1 MTDQK
6 NAARDDGAR
15 ARLRTRLRDMRSSR
29 GGAPP
34 PRPSLETMMGSVH
47 DPRLLETIVQ
57 MSKMPPEQ
65 LRGVARGAAR
75 GAVNDDDEAPPPS
88 PGAASD
94 AEEAP
99 PPPHHLG
106 AASDDEAPP
115 PSALGHCPSA
125 APLSTPSSV
134 TA

>member
-34 PRPSLETMMGSVH
+34 PRPSLETMMGSVQ

-65 LRGVARGAAR
+65 LRGAARGAAR
-75 GAVNDDDEAPPPS
+75 GAVNDDDEAPPPPPGADS
-88 PGAASD
+88 DEEEPPPHHYPGAASD
-94 AEEAP
+94 
-99 PPPHHLG
+99 
-106 AASDDEAPP
+106 DDPP
-115 PSALGHCPSA
+115 PSTLGHCPSA
-125 APLSTPSSV
+125 GPLSAPSSG